1 MTYVRDGLTNL
12 SPANFVR
19 AFECVHRTCL
29 LPSIQWTSFQI
40 LTRTLWTNLKEASTT
55 RGYENGVVGHCANCL
70 EVPEH
75 TLNLMY
81 ECPVASQLLEHVYG
95 AINRVLPP
103 LVGNE
108 GLALVM
114 SLDQVIFFHLP
125 SELHDDIRQDIHDI
139 FMIVKHSIYRLRLRE
154 DQLNIPTLFD
164 VMLPV
169 LLELGKLAR
178 CRFAN

>member
-1 MTYVRDGLTNL
+1 
-12 SPANFVR
+12 
-19 AFECVHRTCL
+19 
-29 LPSIQWTSFQI
+29 
-40 LTRTLWTNLKEASTT
+40 
-55 RGYENGVVGHCANCL
+55 
-70 EVPEH
+70 
-75 TLNLMY
+75 MY
-81 ECPVASQLLEHVYG
+81 ECPVASQLIEHVYG

-108 GLALVM
+108 GLTLVM

-125 SELHDDIRQDIHDI
+125 SELHADIRRDIHDI